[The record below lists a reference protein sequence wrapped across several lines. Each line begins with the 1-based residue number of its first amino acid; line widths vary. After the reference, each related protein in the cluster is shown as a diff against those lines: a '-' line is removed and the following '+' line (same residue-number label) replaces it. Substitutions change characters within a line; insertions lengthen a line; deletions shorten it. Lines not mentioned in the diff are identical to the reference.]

1 MKISEHVFV
10 ERHEGFL
17 YHVVEKEGDPDTIVL
32 CMASEDEYNKNN
44 IELTRK
50 EAQQLYRRLGT
61 ILKKQP
67 HAGDKKL

>member
-1 MKISEHVFV
+1 MKISEHIFV

-32 CMASEDEYNKNN
+32 CMAAEGGGYDKNR
-44 IELTRK
+44 IELTRD
-50 EAQQLYRRLGT
+50 EATQLYRRLSH
-61 ILKKQP
+61 ILKKP

>member
-1 MKISEHVFV
+1 MKISEHIFV

-32 CMASEDEYNKNN
+32 CMAAEDEYNKNH

-50 EAQQLYRRLGT
+50 EAQQLYRRLGY
-61 ILKKQP
+61 ILKKPQDT
-67 HAGDKKL
+67 GDKKL